1 MEMEIGEKSQ
11 SRSSCLLRCTGAE
24 KPEPGTAHMFRTS
37 ASTSA
42 VSSIITT
49 SRLSYCPSAIRALS
63 DLPVYTKALPRI
75 KSLRNKSIVI
85 MADRRSHSTLAR
97 ESSLTTFPIPA
108 TRLND
113 GPPPKRRT
121 SQRKALQAKPEPAST
136 NPDKNPSIVDGPEA
150 IRASPDAEELEEW
163 LNAEKVGKDIDESD
177 SSLSDLS
184 DTDAPVEAENPKAN
198 PARQVGVKSPIFDSR
213 TNVETAV
220 PAITINQQRAKGH
233 EFLDPEAEG
242 EEEAGEEE
250 IQAALSRPPPV
261 NSDYLPLPW
270 KGRLGYVS
278 SDFFI
283 ASLTNFKPGLFV
295 YLSTIFESA
304 GLQLSNMPHC
314 IHSRKSTPTQGS

>member
-1 MEMEIGEKSQ
+1 
-11 SRSSCLLRCTGAE
+11 
-24 KPEPGTAHMFRTS
+24 MFRTS
-37 ASTSA
+37 VSTYA
-42 VSSIITT
+42 VNSIITT
-49 SRLSYCPSAIRALS
+49 SRLSHCLSAIRAIS
-63 DLPVYTKALPRI
+63 HLPVYTKALPRI

-136 NPDKNPSIVDGPEA
+136 NPDKNPSIVDGAEA
-150 IRASPDAEELEEW
+150 IRASPDAEELEER
-163 LNAEKVGKDIDESD
+163 LNVEKVGKDGKDHVKKEDKDIDESD

-198 PARQVGVKSPIFDSR
+198 PAQQVGIKSPIFDTR
-213 TNVETAV
+213 KNMETAV
-220 PAITINQQRAKGH
+220 PATTINQQRAKGH

-283 ASLTNFKPGLFV
+283 ASLTNFNPGLFV
-295 YLSTIFESA
+295 YVSTIFESA
-304 GLQLSNMPHC
+304 GL
-314 IHSRKSTPTQGS
+314 